1 MIFVNEVYKVGKC
14 PKKYAEGFIQMMS
27 CVTPHIGEEIWQM
40 YGHDNT
46 IAFEP
51 WPTYDETALVDDE
64 VKIAVSVNGKLR
76 NTILVA
82 VDTPEEE
89 LKEKAINDE
98 KVSKHLEGKE
108 IVKVIVVPNKI
119 VNIVIK

>member
-1 MIFVNEVYKVGKC
+1 MSSHSKNESEINSLVNRL
-14 PKKYAEGFIQMMS
+14 
-27 CVTPHIGEEIWQM
+27 
-40 YGHDNT
+40 
-46 IAFEP
+46 
-51 WPTYDETALVDDE
+51 ALVDDE